1 MSVDLTSVEVG
12 NTVKFKNGELH
23 RVIAEQFI
31 KANKFIEANELLGQ
45 DEPMMMLTLSGWAT
59 AIKFTLD
66 GTNDDGYTSDYDI
79 VEIQPT
85 KPKCVLVSVN
95 DMPVAIYRNCKPS
108 RGQLLDAINK
118 FDSPTPPISFS
129 SLSDPKQQNYLVDT
143 NHNGRTNPDPVQL
156 FDQFLEDDN
165 ITEMCLGDYIVT
177 MYEFELENGLG
188 VTNDRL
194 QN

>member
-1 MSVDLTSVEVG
+1 MTVNENIDLSNLEVG
-12 NTVKFKNGELH
+12 NTVKLLDGSFR
-23 RVIAEQFI
+23 RVVAEQFI
-31 KANKFIEANELLGQ
+31 AADTFSYQ
-45 DEPMMMLTLSGWAT
+45 DDDYLMVTLNGGEPNMYLMNGECLDEAT
-59 AIKFTLD
+59 A
-66 GTNDDGYTSDYDI
+66 NI

-118 FDSPTPPISFS
+118 FDSPTPPISFI
-129 SLSDPKQQNYLVDT
+129 SLSDPKQQTYLVDT
-143 NHNGRTNPDPVQL
+143 NHDQVENSDPVQL

-177 MYEFELENGLG
+177 MYEFDFENGLG